1 MKAVILAGGLGT
13 RLKPFTEVIPK
24 PLLPIGEKSII
35 EVQIEHLKK
44 HGFNEIIIATNYKS
58 KYVET
63 YLGDGSNYDVNIKFS
78 IEEKR
83 LGTVGPLSLLKDE
96 LDEPFILM
104 NGDILSKANYT
115 DIYNFNLKYNDS
127 PLTVVTKEI
136 ITPFRFGSVET
147 KGDFL
152 LNVEEKPDLKI
163 EIVAGIYVIKP
174 EIFDA
179 IPYNERYDM
188 NQLLEYLIAEKKPV
202 TRYLLDDYWLDI
214 GKYDDYNKARDDFN
228 EFLNEE

>member
-83 LGTVGPLSLLKDE
+83 LGTVGPLSLLKNE

-115 DIYNFNLKYNDS
+115 DIYNFNLKYDDS

-147 KGDFL
+147 QGDFL

-174 EIFDA
+174 EIFDV

-188 NQLLEYLIAEKKPV
+188 NHLLEKLLLEKKPV

-228 EFLNEE
+228 EFLNED